1 MKDVF
6 KEKQFEIITRYIPRL
21 RNLRFGDWIFDYE
34 NDGSPEHP
42 IQWPL
47 VSYSDVVNRFIEDV
61 YALEEVNPD
70 LKLNQY
76 GEILNKNGLEWSSK
90 SMKNADA
97 KVLDAQ
103 CLSALLM
110 GIIRADRFND
120 GVLLEFFRTGKILE
134 WLEMIEAHDV

>member
-1 MKDVF
+1 MGKH
-6 KEKQFEIITRYIPRL
+6 FEVITKYIPL
-21 RNLRFGDWIFDYE
+21 LKNPSFGEWVFDYE

-42 IQWPL
+42 IQWPF

-61 YALEEVNPD
+61 YALNEGNPD

-76 GEILNKNGLEWSSK
+76 GEILNMNGLEWSSE

-97 KVLDAQ
+97 KTLDPQ
-103 CLSALLM
+103 CLTALIM
-110 GIIRADRFND
+110 GIIRADRFYD
-120 GVLLEFFRTGKILE
+120 GVLLEFFRIGKILE